1 MRFCLFV
8 LNFKLLLHFQNHT
21 VILNN
26 WLILKVEAVSEKGA
40 ETWYPGYKMC
50 KTQRLGKQAQL
61 NVNKHEIST
70 YLKRN
75 VNYHKLI

>member
-40 ETWYPGYKMC
+40 DKMC